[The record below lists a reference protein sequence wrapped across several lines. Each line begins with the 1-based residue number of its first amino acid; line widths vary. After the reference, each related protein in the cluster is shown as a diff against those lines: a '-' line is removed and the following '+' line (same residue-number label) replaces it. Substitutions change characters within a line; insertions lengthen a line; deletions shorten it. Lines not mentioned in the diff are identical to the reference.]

1 MRIYKMKSTSV
12 VLAAASVFLAMGAS
26 AALAS
31 AASQNAVCGSPGS
44 VCFFSGNFTGE
55 TVAYPDASDSCTTLP
70 FTAHAVFNATDKG
83 IDLYTDAD
91 CNDFIRHEPANN
103 FHSFLT
109 RDVRSYRASTG
120 D

>member
-1 MRIYKMKSTSV
+1 MAHPQIFSEEAAFSP
-12 VLAAASVFLAMGAS
+12 VLR
-26 AALAS
+26 
-31 AASQNAVCGSPGS
+31 
-44 VCFFSGNFTGE
+44 FSGNFTGE
-55 TVAYPDASDSCTTLP
+55 TVAYPDESDSCTTLP

-91 CNDFIRHEPANN
+91 CNDFILHEPANN